1 MKKYLKFS
9 GIVAA
14 VFAIVA
20 FILLMATTGV
30 FYKYGNTQYNYEGTT
45 VLFGATKET
54 WLGTTK
60 IAPAATGLI
69 GWILII
75 VALVILLLGIILPLL
90 KVNALEKFAGIL
102 NLVAVV
108 ALVVAGILLFFSR
121 GAFCAANEWDAD
133 NAHLGAGWIVAGILA
148 ILGGCFAILPAA
160 VDFIG
165 NKKK

>member
-14 VFAIVA
+14 VLAVVA

-30 FYKYGNTQYNYEGTT
+30 YYQYGNTQYNYEGTV

-54 WLGTTK
+54 WLGTSK

-69 GWILII
+69 GWILVI
-75 VALVILLLGIILPLL
+75 VALVIILLGIILPLL
-90 KVNALEKFAGIL
+90 KVNKLDKFAGVL
-102 NLVAVV
+102 NLAAVV
-108 ALVVAGILLFFSR
+108 ALVVAGVLIFVSKPV
-121 GAFCAANEWDAD
+121 FCSANNWNAED
-133 NAHLGAGWIVAGILA
+133 AHLGAGWIVAGILA
-148 ILGGCFAILPAA
+148 ILAGVCAILPAA

-165 NKKK
+165 KKK

>member
-14 VFAIVA
+14 LFAIVA

-30 FYKYGNTQYNYEGTT
+30 FYKYGNTQYNYEGTV
-45 VLFGATKET
+45 VLFGAEKET

-69 GWILII
+69 GWILIMA
-75 VALVILLLGIILPLL
+75 ALVIILLGIILPLL
-90 KVNALEKFAGIL
+90 KVKALDKFAGVL
-102 NLVAVV
+102 NLVAVI
-108 ALVVAGILLFFSR
+108 ALIVAGVLLFFSK
-121 GAFCAANEWDAD
+121 GAFCSANEWNAD
-133 NAHLGAGWIVAGILA
+133 DAHLGAGWIVAGILA

-160 VDFIG
+160 FDFIG
-165 NKKK
+165 KKK